1 MEIKVNN
8 QDDIKVIKLIGDF
21 DGSSANK
28 VEDNIMPYIENHS
41 RLIFDMGECEYV
53 SSAGLRVLLIIAKK
67 LKSVEG
73 FGVLSNLSEE
83 VQDVMEITGF
93 SHILNSYDTVN
104 EAINYM
110 KKGE

>member
-1 MEIKVNN
+1 MEIKIDN
-8 QDDIKVIKLIGDF
+8 QEDIKVIKLIGDF
-21 DGSSANK
+21 DGSSAGK
-28 VEDNIMPYIENHS
+28 VEDDIMPYIKNQS
-41 RLIFDMGECEYV
+41 KLVFDMGECEYV

-83 VQDVMEITGF
+83 VKDVMDITGF
-93 SHILNSYDTVN
+93 SHILNSYNTVN